1 LARVDYTYVI
11 SALLT
16 EKEKEKEWFSPK
28 KESGDGISREI
39 VIGINRH
46 DDCGYFHFLP
56 SLTLFLDLDTPI

>member
-1 LARVDYTYVI
+1 MARVDYTYVI

-46 DDCGYFHFLP
+46 DDAVISISFLL
-56 SLTLFLDLDTPI
+56 SLFF